1 MNSIYFKNLNF
12 QNRKLVHYTLLAC
25 IILLQIVVVVIWY
38 NETANED
45 KLSKALTNVSNAN
58 EVGKLTSEMNSA
70 IIASQKHFNTYIDTK
85 NQTSL
90 DDYLLSLNKTSLLID
105 SLRISTNNSEAFKK
119 VLSKRNRTES
129 EIKHIKASIDSI
141 IDKQLYPT
149 PLDVASPFQFNV
161 LNYNKVL
168 DSINTNT
175 FIKVD
180 SVSRKGLFSRLA
192 DAFSGKIEI
201 QKEQLNTVIT
211 MKYKDKVKTGTLEEQ
226 MKYLITSSNKYYE
239 TEFKRL
245 KNSFVNLRQKDSK
258 LIQFNNQ
265 LLMLSQNV
273 LPDFNNA
280 ANSFKSDSQ
289 KEFQNQ
295 YETNKKVRNYS
306 IAALIFLMFV
316 ISLILFGF
324 TRLAFEYEKRLT
336 VAQEKI
342 SKSLSFKN
350 RIIGMISH
358 EIRSPLSIISIYSK
372 KISASVKDEE
382 VKETFKSIQFT
393 TNSLQL
399 LSNQILEYSKDE
411 NHKLELKN
419 KNFYLKSELEQ
430 IITSMSSFVETKA
443 NKIMLQSNIKTDYE
457 VYADVAKIHQ
467 LFYNIIGNANKF
479 TENGKINVNINAD
492 SSSEYE
498 VTLNIDIIDNGI
510 GINEKELESI
520 FEPYYQG
527 SVSSDINNLGI
538 GLGLNL
544 CKEIIELFEGTI
556 TATSKE
562 NKGTK
567 VTFNLVL
574 SKV

>member
-1 MNSIYFKNLNF
+1 M
-12 QNRKLVHYTLLAC
+12 VHYTLLAC

-45 KLSKALTNVSNAN
+45 KLSKAFTNVSNAN
-58 EVGKLTSEMNSA
+58 EVGKLTSEMNDA
-70 IIASQKHFNTYIDTK
+70 IITSQKHFNTYIDTK

-90 DDYLLSLNKTSLLID
+90 DDYIVSLNKTSLLID

-119 VLSKRNRTES
+119 VLSKRNKTES
-129 EIKHIKASIDSI
+129 EIKHIKSSIDSI

-149 PLDVASPFQFNV
+149 QLDVASPFQFNV

-168 DSINTNT
+168 DSIDTNT
-175 FIKVD
+175 SIKID

-201 QKEQLNTVIT
+201 QKEHLSTVIT
-211 MKYKDKVKTGTLEEQ
+211 MKYKDKVKTGTIEEQ

-245 KNSFVNLRQKDSK
+245 KNSFVNLRQKDLK

-280 ANSFKSDSQ
+280 ANLFKSNSQ
-289 KEFQNQ
+289 KEFQDQ

-306 IAALIFLMFV
+306 IAALVFLMFV

-342 SKSLSFKN
+342 TKSLSFKN

-419 KNFYLKSELEQ
+419 KNFYLKTELEQ
-430 IITSMSSFVETKA
+430 IITSMSSFVETKG
-443 NKIMLQSNIKTDYE
+443 NKIVLQSNIKTDYE

-479 TENGKINVNINAD
+479 TENGTINVNINAD
-492 SSSEYE
+492 SSSDYE
-498 VTLNIDIIDNGI
+498 VTLDIEIIDNGI

-527 SVSSDINNLGI
+527 SVSSGINNLGV